1 MKKIKKLIKGQRKN
15 IIKRNKKDGEV
26 LQENKK
32 GSALAETI
40 ILIAVSLVLAIALFY
55 PQISQLLSD
64 VMTRMNSWVNS
75 TMAIM

>member
-1 MKKIKKLIKGQRKN
+1 MKKIKKLNKGQRKN

-32 GSALAETI
+32 VSALAETI

>member
-1 MKKIKKLIKGQRKN
+1 MKKIKKLNKGQRKN
-15 IIKRNKKDGEV
+15 IIKRNKKDDEV

-55 PQISQLLSD
+55 PQISQLLTS
-64 VMTRMNSWVNS
+64 VINRMNVWVNN
-75 TMAIM
+75 TLTLI

>member
-1 MKKIKKLIKGQRKN
+1 MKKIKKLNKGQRKN

>member
-1 MKKIKKLIKGQRKN
+1 MKKIKKLNKGQRKN

-55 PQISQLLSD
+55 PQISQLLTS
-64 VMTRMNSWVNS
+64 VINRMNVWVNN
-75 TMAIM
+75 TLTLI

>member
-1 MKKIKKLIKGQRKN
+1 MRLNKGQRKN

-55 PQISQLLSD
+55 PQISQLLTS
-64 VMTRMNSWVNS
+64 VINRMNVWVNN
-75 TMAIM
+75 TLTLI